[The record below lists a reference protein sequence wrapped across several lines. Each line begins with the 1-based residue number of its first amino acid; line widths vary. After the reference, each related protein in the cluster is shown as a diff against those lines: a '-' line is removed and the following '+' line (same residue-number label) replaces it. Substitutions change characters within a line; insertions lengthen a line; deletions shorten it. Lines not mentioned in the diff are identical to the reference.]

1 MRYFLAWLAVLAV
14 LTGCTAANGPGRSGS
29 SGLQPSQLAKS
40 DIDRIVEQHQRSL
53 LTSLQLLA
61 EKLYRRNPREWKKGG
76 WSRYEDAIQRLFAV
90 RHNWHFPELEGHFG
104 TDAVQLALKPEYAG
118 DRVFAF
124 IAGLGGMTLAAFND
138 RYEFFL
144 IDDIDPQRLNN
155 AARNYE
161 IAAWKLS
168 NDKAPDGAVLILSN
182 DSGPPA
188 NLSFEREFGRMIGNL
203 DLLSAIISDKTNRT
217 VVKVVQTMATAVFLP
232 VAGIR

>member
-1 MRYFLAWLAVLAV
+1 MTPDKRKAETAPSITIRQKKRFRFLWLAAPVLI
-14 LTGCTAANGPGRSGS
+14 
-29 SGLQPSQLAKS
+29 GL
-40 DIDRIVEQHQRSL
+40 L
-53 LTSLQLLA
+53 LTTRSA
-61 EKLYRRNPREWKKGG
+61 WPDNH
-76 WSRYEDAIQRLFAV
+76 LFAS
-90 RHNWHFPELEGHFG
+90 LIQQFG
-104 TDAVQLALKPEYAG
+104 AIY
-118 DRVFAF
+118 VFAF

-168 NDKAPDGAVLILSN
+168 NDKAPDGVVLILSN